1 MIERLDAKRHLAEV
15 ESVDAIPGFLEST
28 GAEFEELSNR
38 VLRDERRQRDSKLKM
53 RTLEK
58 KESDSVISAFRCGI
72 QQSA

>member
-1 MIERLDAKRHLAEV
+1 M
-15 ESVDAIPGFLEST
+15 DAIPGFLEST

-38 VLRDERRQRDSKLKM
+38 VLRDERRRRDSKLQM

-58 KESDSVISAFRCGI
+58 KESDSVISTFGCGK